1 MTERIV
7 IRSGYVI
14 DPANGVE
21 GIHDLY
27 LAEGRVAGV
36 GTAPDGFTAE
46 RVISAEGR
54 IVCPG
59 LIDLC
64 ARLREPGQEY
74 KASIASESVA
84 ASAGGI
90 TTLCCP
96 PDTDPVIDTPAVVNL
111 IQEKAQQIG
120 KVRVLPIGA
129 LTRGLNGKD
138 LSEMSALKHAGCV
151 ALGNAHSPMA
161 NTLVLRRALE
171 YAASHD
177 LLVVIRPEDSWLADQ
192 GCVHE
197 GPTATRLGLPGIP
210 DAAETVAIA
219 QVLALIEHT
228 EARVH
233 FAQLSCARATRMIAK
248 AREKGAPVSAD
259 VAAHQLHLTELDIG
273 GFNAMCHVRPPL
285 RSPADRDAL
294 RTALK
299 TGVITAICSDHQ
311 PHEPDA
317 KLDVFPST
325 EPGMASLEMLLP
337 LTLKLVDENVL
348 SLSQAIALITL
359 GPASVMGM
367 ETGSLGVGAPADVCI
382 FDPAHIWTVD
392 SSSWRSSGRNTPY
405 WGQSAKGRVTHT
417 VLGGRVIFELQPP
430 SG

>member
-1 MTERIV
+1 
-7 IRSGYVI
+7 
-14 DPANGVE
+14 
-21 GIHDLY
+21 
-27 LAEGRVAGV
+27 
-36 GTAPDGFTAE
+36 
-46 RVISAEGR
+46 
-54 IVCPG
+54 
-59 LIDLC
+59 
-64 ARLREPGQEY
+64 
-74 KASIASESVA
+74 
-84 ASAGGI
+84 
-90 TTLCCP
+90 
-96 PDTDPVIDTPAVVNL
+96 
-111 IQEKAQQIG
+111 
-120 KVRVLPIGA
+120 
-129 LTRGLNGKD
+129 
-138 LSEMSALKHAGCV
+138 
-151 ALGNAHSPMA
+151 
-161 NTLVLRRALE
+161 
-171 YAASHD
+171 
-177 LLVVIRPEDSWLADQ
+177 
-192 GCVHE
+192 
-197 GPTATRLGLPGIP
+197 
-210 DAAETVAIA
+210 VAIA